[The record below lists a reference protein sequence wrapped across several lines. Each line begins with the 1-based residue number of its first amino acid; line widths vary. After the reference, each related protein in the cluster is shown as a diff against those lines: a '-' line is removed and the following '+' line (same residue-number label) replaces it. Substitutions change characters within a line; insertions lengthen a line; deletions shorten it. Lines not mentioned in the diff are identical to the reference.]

1 VALDP
6 PRVVSK
12 PMLFIPS
19 TEMLPIM
26 GLELALE
33 IALLEVTALNPPR
46 VVSKPL
52 LSIPSMKTSPDTELD
67 PPRLVVLEGFCVR
80 RDQTHRLV

>member
-1 VALDP
+1 
-6 PRVVSK
+6 
-12 PMLFIPS
+12 
-19 TEMLPIM
+19 
-26 GLELALE
+26 
-33 IALLEVTALNPPR
+33 
-46 VVSKPL
+46 L